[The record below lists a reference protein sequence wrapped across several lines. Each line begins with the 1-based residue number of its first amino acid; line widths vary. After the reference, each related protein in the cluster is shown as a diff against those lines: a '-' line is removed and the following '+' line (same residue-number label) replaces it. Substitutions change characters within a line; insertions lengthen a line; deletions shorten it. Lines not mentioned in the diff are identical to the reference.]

1 MTTIKLKVNGASAT
15 AVLDG
20 ILTSGMVGVDVKIT
34 YDDTWGNLNKTA
46 VFRVGSFSRGREN
59 IGTVTTVPW
68 EVLRHSGKVLEI
80 GVVGTDETGNVV
92 IPTVWASVGTI
103 RSGTQASV
111 PGAPNPDA
119 GDIGGG
125 AGAPIDDSTIADDK
139 TWSSLHILETLCP
152 SFEESG
158 SIVACQPVA
167 GYPLTV
173 QAQEGT
179 TVTRCGKNLWD
190 LKSGVSQV
198 EYTSSGGTVATRWGY
213 RISLPAGTYTLHAE
227 QAGEQSGGFLYGS
240 VNGSDGSYLASASVV
255 STELLTKVITLNEGD
270 VIYLYNGAAN
280 GTEAKSNTLFSIY
293 NVQIELGDTATAYE
307 EYQGEAFT
315 PEAAVPA
322 LSGVNT
328 LWADTGSITVSGRAD
343 PVVISEKLTN
353 AIIAMGGNI

>member
-1 MTTIKLKVNGASAT
+1 MKRIKT
-15 AVLDG
+15 
-20 ILTSGMVGVDVKIT
+20 LTVGGETYRIT
-34 YDDTWGNLNKTA
+34 DPEAARIDDTLIQEA
-46 VFRVGSFSRGREN
+46 
-59 IGTVTTVPW
+59 TVW
-68 EVLRHSGKVLEI
+68 SGKH
-80 GVVGTDETGNVV
+80 
-92 IPTVWASVGTI
+92 TVDML
-103 RSGTQASV
+103 
-111 PGAPNPDA
+111 APA
-119 GDIGGG
+119 F
-125 AGAPIDDSTIADDK
+125 
-139 TWSSLHILETLCP
+139 L
-152 SFEESG
+152 ESG

-255 STELLTKVITLNEGD
+255 STGLLTKVITLNEGD

-280 GTEAKSNTLFSIY
+280 GTEAKTNTLFSIY

-315 PEAAVPA
+315 PEAAIPA
-322 LSGVNT
+322 LPGVNT
-328 LWADTGSITVSGRAD
+328 LWADTGSITVAGRLD
-343 PVVISEKLTN
+343 PIAVIAEQN
-353 AIIAMGGNI
+353 ARLAALEAALINE